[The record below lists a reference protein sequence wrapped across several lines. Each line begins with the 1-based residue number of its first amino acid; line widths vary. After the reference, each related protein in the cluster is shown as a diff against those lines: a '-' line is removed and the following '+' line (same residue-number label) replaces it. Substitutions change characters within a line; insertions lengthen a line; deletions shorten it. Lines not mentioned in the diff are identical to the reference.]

1 MGVNSDLLH
10 AAYMGDI
17 TTLPELQQL
26 LGFTVG
32 QSAQACFVSE
42 ETYRRWLAD
51 RRPSKSAVRIMA
63 MLAGYLPWP
72 GWDGWVM
79 DGGYLFPPGFT
90 KHGVSPGQIH
100 AHVFQRQ
107 LLTEYQRRHAELEKE
122 LESLKAAHQMLIE
135 QKITERRH
143 RPHRWRL

>member
-1 MGVNSDLLH
+1 MGINSDILQ
-10 AAYMGDI
+10 AAYLGDM
-17 TTLPELQQL
+17 TTLPDLQQL

-42 ETYRRWLAD
+42 ATYRRWLAD

-90 KHGVSPGQIH
+90 KHGITPGQIH
-100 AHVFQRQ
+100 AHVFTQQ
-107 LLTEYQRRHAELEKE
+107 LLTEYRRRHDELEKE
-122 LESLKAAHQMLIE
+122 LELLKADYERLQA
-135 QKITERRH
+135 QKTSSRHH
-143 RPHRWRL
+143 RPSRWRL